1 LYGEL
6 ARFVLRLLGIKSKPK
21 KINPPGPN
29 GLPLPGPHSSSV
41 NQNYIEE
48 TKAAPNGSWDNAWE
62 YDANK

>member
-1 LYGEL
+1 
-6 ARFVLRLLGIKSKPK
+6 LLGIKSKPK